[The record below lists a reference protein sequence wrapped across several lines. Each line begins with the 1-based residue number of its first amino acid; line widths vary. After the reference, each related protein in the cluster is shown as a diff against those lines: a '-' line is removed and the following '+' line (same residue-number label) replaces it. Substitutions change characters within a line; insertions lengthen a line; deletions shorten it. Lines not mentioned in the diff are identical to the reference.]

1 MALAR
6 HGEAVAT
13 ARAFARGSGATR
25 VVLLIDRGATAA
37 LMVDLDAAGDVEIVD
52 EDAVATIPADALV
65 PAEPHALPAL
75 RATPASAIRIDPET
89 AELSAP
95 IGTVAHLAE
104 AVTALAAAFG
114 GRSVATAE
122 FPTRDPELPIT
133 IAAREGEPPV
143 LSAGGEEFELHG

>member
-13 ARAFARGSGATR
+13 ARAFARGAGAAR
-25 VVLLIDRGATAA
+25 VVLLIDRGDEAA
-37 LMVDLDAAGDVEIVD
+37 LMVDLDETGDVEITDD
-52 EDAVATIPADALV
+52 EAFAVIPAGALV
-65 PAEPHALPAL
+65 PAEPRPLPAL
-75 RATPASAIRIDPET
+75 RVTPPSAISIDPDT

-104 AVTALAAAFG
+104 AVRALATAFG

-122 FPTRDPELPIT
+122 FPTRDVALPIT

-143 LSAGGEEFELHG
+143 VSAGGEEFELPV

>member
-13 ARAFARGSGATR
+13 ARAFARGSGAAR
-25 VVLLIDRGATAA
+25 VVLLIDRGPEAA
-37 LMVDLDAAGDVEIVD
+37 LMVDVDETGDVEIT
-52 EDAVATIPADALV
+52 EDDALAVIPAAALV
-65 PAEPHALPAL
+65 PAEPRALPTL
-75 RATPASAIRIDPET
+75 RATPPSAISVDPET

-95 IGTVAHLAE
+95 IGTVAHMAD
-104 AVTALAAAFG
+104 AVRALAATFG

-122 FPTRDPELPIT
+122 FATRDPALPIV

-143 LSAGGEEFELHG
+143 VSAGGEEFELPV